1 MMKIFL
7 AFQVGL
13 VGCMTGSNNVA
24 SSFRLSPTSKMIL
37 SPVLYS
43 THKKS
48 SLVVRYS
55 SKNDESGSSFLQGVL
70 ESAFA
75 NDKQLLSQNN
85 KRVGMLDEALDEDD
99 TVILK
104 PQQSA
109 QLTATQQA
117 WRQSMTVSSS
127 KVQSS
132 DLVGSTINV
141 DLYLAGVPNKDPSN
155 DLYGGKT
162 NISARDRSV
171 GQVLPSSPTIS
182 NIQIQFEPNQK
193 CTVSTVT
200 TSLPATQD
208 DINKN
213 SVVVAAVENSSPT
226 NAAANNF
233 VNTQIQ
239 GDWKLSDDGSQIR
252 FRFQVYGFQ
261 RTVQTKGTIQ
271 KIYWSQEN
279 ESITETSTLYTIP
292 EGWLYLETDLSRKN
306 NGNIQWTNTNV
317 MNRSPAAAATSS
329 SSSGIVKVEQAMG
342 FLGIASRMIPC
353 GKFIVVATSK

>member
-1 MMKIFL
+1 
-7 AFQVGL
+7 
-13 VGCMTGSNNVA
+13 
-24 SSFRLSPTSKMIL
+24 
-37 SPVLYS
+37 
-43 THKKS
+43 
-48 SLVVRYS
+48 LVVRYS
-55 SKNDESGSSFLQGVL
+55 SKNDESGSNFLQGVL

-99 TVILK
+99 TVIVK

-109 QLTATQQA
+109 QLTATQRA

-193 CTVSTVT
+193 CAVSTVT

-208 DINKN
+208 DINKDPA
-213 SVVVAAVENSSPT
+213 VVAAVEKSSPT
-226 NAAANNF
+226 NAAVNNF

-239 GDWKLSDDGSQIR
+239 GDWKLSDDGNQIR

-306 NGNIQWTNTNV
+306 NGNVQWTNTNV
-317 MNRSPAAAATSS
+317 MNRSPAAAAATSS

-353 GKFIVVATSK
+353 GKFIVVATSSNK